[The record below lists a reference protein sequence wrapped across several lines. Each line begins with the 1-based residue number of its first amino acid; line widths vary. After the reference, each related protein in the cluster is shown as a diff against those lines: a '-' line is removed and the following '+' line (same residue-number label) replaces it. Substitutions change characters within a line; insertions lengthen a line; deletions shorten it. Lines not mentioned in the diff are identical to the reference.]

1 MTAPTGPQLEASA
14 QLRRSAV
21 DRRRSRDV
29 RVRMVAL
36 LGFVIVAFHYSL
48 RSVLGAL
55 GADSPLAY
63 LGIVPV
69 IALGFGIVLARPRH
83 DELEVHD
90 RYLDLIIGI
99 PAIIVPLLVMIVLP
113 TRMSTFFWLWRIDLL
128 VLPLFVAGVVALLF
142 GSRTLF
148 RIKPAIAFLLLAW
161 PVPFRMVVA
170 RWLEPFAELSTTA
183 VGAAVR
189 VLPVASRA
197 PGRPEEFVI
206 PGPAGEFSLLVASQC
221 SGANSLLGFLLL
233 AGPTAW
239 VASGPRRNKWGWLA
253 TGAVLIWA
261 LNVARI
267 LVIFTVGRFWGETV
281 AVDAFHPYIGLVT
294 FAIGTGVMV
303 WLMPRFGL
311 HFGSGSRRTP
321 LGRSMAVAVPR
332 WRTAAMM
339 VGAVTVAIAVLDAG
353 LVAVNPVAS
362 VLGAPRLQPF
372 ERAAARV
379 EEMSTRR
386 VDRFDWATRYFGER
400 SDWTRYQISGIT
412 DPRLGSHLPVTA
424 DVVTTD
430 DVSTF
435 EDFGVDACYQ
445 FHGYAVENRR
455 EVDLGRGQFATV
467 LSWQDPRSPIRW
479 TSLYWYWPVNLF
491 GETRYQRIVLMIDS
505 TAEGRVWAPPLKDNV
520 LAQLGLKV
528 TETLDAGARRQRA
541 TEISVRDEELR
552 RFLVALARELVAAS
566 TPEETA

>member
-1 MTAPTGPQLEASA
+1 
-14 QLRRSAV
+14 
-21 DRRRSRDV
+21 
-29 RVRMVAL
+29 
-36 LGFVIVAFHYSL
+36 
-48 RSVLGAL
+48 
-55 GADSPLAY
+55 
-63 LGIVPV
+63 
-69 IALGFGIVLARPRH
+69 
-83 DELEVHD
+83 
-90 RYLDLIIGI
+90 
-99 PAIIVPLLVMIVLP
+99 
-113 TRMSTFFWLWRIDLL
+113 
-128 VLPLFVAGVVALLF
+128 
-142 GSRTLF
+142 
-148 RIKPAIAFLLLAW
+148 
-161 PVPFRMVVA
+161 
-170 RWLEPFAELSTTA
+170 
-183 VGAAVR
+183 
-189 VLPVASRA
+189 
-197 PGRPEEFVI
+197 
-206 PGPAGEFSLLVASQC
+206 
-221 SGANSLLGFLLL
+221 
-233 AGPTAW
+233 
-239 VASGPRRNKWGWLA
+239 
-253 TGAVLIWA
+253 
-261 LNVARI
+261 
-267 LVIFTVGRFWGETV
+267 
-281 AVDAFHPYIGLVT
+281 
-294 FAIGTGVMV
+294 
-303 WLMPRFGL
+303 
-311 HFGSGSRRTP
+311 
-321 LGRSMAVAVPR
+321 
-332 WRTAAMM
+332 MM